1 MSQPEQHSDSK
12 NRIRVDKWLWFA
24 RQVKTRTL
32 AQKMIT
38 GGRVRINGE
47 KSTSAKKLVSRDDVL
62 TLTLPRDIK
71 ILKIKECG
79 TKRGSFSLAQLLYED
94 LSPEKPVRDKET
106 KLETEPIAGKRPD
119 KRDRRTAQ
127 ILNGKADLL

>member
-1 MSQPEQHSDSK
+1 MSSTDPQT
-12 NRIRVDKWLWFA
+12 RIRIDKWLWYA

-47 KSTSAKKLVSRDDVL
+47 KTTSSKKLIGAEDIL

-71 ILKIKECG
+71 ILQIKSCG
-79 TKRGSFSLAQLLYED
+79 TKRSSFSIAQLLYED
-94 LSPEKPVRDKET
+94 LSPAKEIRPKET
-106 KLETEPIAGKRPD
+106 KLVTEPIAGKRPD

-127 ILNGKADLL
+127 ILNGKGDLV

>member
-1 MSQPEQHSDSK
+1 MSATDPQT
-12 NRIRVDKWLWFA
+12 RIRLDKWLWYA

-32 AQKMIT
+32 AQKIIS
-38 GGRVRINGE
+38 GGRVRINGD
-47 KSTSAKKLVSRDDVL
+47 KTTSSKKLVGPNDVL

-71 ILKIKECG
+71 ILKIEACG
-79 TKRGSFSLAQLLYED
+79 TKRGSFSIAQLLYED
-94 LSPEKPVRDKET
+94 LSPAKEVRPKET

-127 ILNGKADLL
+127 ILNGKGDLV